1 MRENTDTFR
10 AKQNL
15 KRFPCSLKCSYLRKR
30 KLFCSNENSFQ
41 IKNNPWFTPTNKT

>member
-10 AKQNL
+10 AKRNL

-41 IKNNPWFTPTNKT
+41 IKNNP